1 MDSSYR
7 TYIEVT
13 MGSIKMFKFKERQN
27 YKILEYKIEY
37 VYDIMIGKYIFK
49 SDIKIQSHEWTG
61 VVNSATLKLR
71 SSFHQKLP

>member
-1 MDSSYR
+1 
-7 TYIEVT
+7 